1 MLDRIR
7 RKLFLSVKVM
17 GGSDNPDGNQN
28 NQLGR
33 SEVIEILRKGS
44 SALSQGGGM
53 ELSDFLN
60 APIARILE
68 FSREKEGARDAKIKQ
83 GLKIEGNME
92 VEVDQKLLVTAEEE
106 ERALL
111 SGVAQVHS
119 RLFEG
124 QVVKSANNK
133 EIAEE
138 WKKLQKRA
146 RVNRIV
152 MVNGIEVIADHIA
165 PLVWF
170 IISSRTTS

>member
-17 GGSDNPDGNQN
+17 GGSDNPGSNENN

-33 SEVIEILRKGS
+33 SEVMEILRKGS

-53 ELSDFLN
+53 DLSQFLD
-60 APIARILE
+60 ATIAQILE
-68 FSREKEGARDAKIKQ
+68 FSREKGDARDAKIKQ
-83 GLKIEGNME
+83 ELKTEGDMD
-92 VEVDQKLLVTAEEE
+92 VEVDQKLLVDAEEE
-106 ERALL
+106 ERVLL

-124 QVVKSANNK
+124 QVVKSNNNK
-133 EIAEE
+133 EIAKD
-138 WKKLQKRA
+138 WKELQKRA
-146 RVNRIV
+146 RVNRLV

-165 PLVWF
+165 PLVWLQF
-170 IISSRTTS
+170 VILK

>member
-17 GGSDNPDGNQN
+17 GGSDNPGSSENN

-33 SEVIEILRKGS
+33 SEVMEILRKGS

-53 ELSDFLN
+53 DLSQFLD
-60 APIARILE
+60 APIAQILE
-68 FSREKEGARDAKIKQ
+68 FSKEKESARDAKIKQ
-83 GLKIEGNME
+83 ELKTEGGMDFE
-92 VEVDQKLLVTAEEE
+92 FDQKLLVDAEEE
-106 ERALL
+106 ERTLL

-124 QVVKSANNK
+124 QVVKSGNNK

-138 WKKLQKRA
+138 WKELQKRA
-146 RVNRIV
+146 RVNRLVI
-152 MVNGIEVIADHIA
+152 VNGIEVIADHIA
-165 PLVWF
+165 PLV
-170 IISSRTTS
+170 

>member
-17 GGSDNPDGNQN
+17 GGGDNPSSNENG

-33 SEVIEILRKGS
+33 SDVMDILRKGS
-44 SALSQGGGM
+44 SALSQDGGM
-53 ELSDFLN
+53 DLSQFLD
-60 APIARILE
+60 APIAQILE

-83 GLKIEGNME
+83 ELKTEGDMD
-92 VEVDQKLLVTAEEE
+92 VEVDQKLLVDAEEE

-124 QVVKSANNK
+124 QVVKTRNNK

-138 WKKLQKRA
+138 WQELQKRA
-146 RVNRIV
+146 RVNRLV
-152 MVNGIEVIADHIA
+152 KVNGIEVIADHIA
-165 PLVWF
+165 PLVCLQ
-170 IISSRTTS
+170 SLEVGS